1 MFFALTKRN
10 PESNYSDEI
19 RINIDDISTMESV
32 GRSSLIT
39 MTSGREIVVIE
50 SLDEIMTL
58 ITGVLFD
65 ECDPA
70 DDDEEDEDV

>member
-1 MFFALTKRN
+1 MFVVLTKRN

-19 RINIDDISTMESV
+19 HINIEDISTMETV

-39 MTSGREIVVIE
+39 MTSGREIVAIE
-50 SLDEIMTL
+50 PVDEIRAL
-58 ITGVLFD
+58 ITGVLFE